1 MSRCDRD
8 TLWRQGA
15 PAQPGAGAGAQK
27 KTTHFNLI
35 VPPADATDRYEELR
49 AAVLRG
55 ELAACFGLGI
65 LRRQGLAAWIRALGQ
80 RRHAE
85 MAYCDHPTTPAIT
98 VDPLPAAG
106 DLTRLIAGII
116 IAIAMEPAHG

>member
-1 MSRCDRD
+1 MASRCTGAAWSGR
-8 TLWRQGA
+8 WRA
-15 PAQPGAGAGAQK
+15 K
-27 KTTHFNLI
+27 KTTYFNLI

-55 ELAACFGLGI
+55 SSPPASASAFFAAKGSLHGSE
-65 LRRQGLAAWIRALGQ
+65 

-85 MAYCDHPTTPAIT
+85 MAYCDHPTTPAIKI
-98 VDPLPAAG
+98 DPLPAAG